1 MTEKTSQDD
10 KLFAEAFDLIIRQ
23 QTEPANP
30 LVREQIRRWRGRD
43 PSHEAVWAEA
53 MEIHVLAGQVV
64 QARRGESRASAGISR
79 RSLVFGGAAALAA
92 WGVGSLVAPGVLLR
106 VRADHITAT
115 AELRRISLADG
126 TLVALGP
133 DSAIRSR
140 FTPRERRVE
149 LLSGMAFFEVAPDDG
164 RPFQAVADDL
174 EVAASGA
181 FDLGWNA
188 GFLSV
193 AVERGR
199 AEAALPTASSAGGGT
214 LSAGEWLT
222 FDQESGG
229 VERGWREPGRI
240 ALWRDGLL
248 LVDREAVASV
258 VARIARWQPGRVV
271 IATPELGRRRVSG
284 VYNLTSPQS
293 ALQAVV
299 QPYGGTVRQLSSLLT
314 VIS

>member
-53 MEIHVLAGQVV
+53 MDIHVMAGQVV
-64 QARRGESRASAGISR
+64 QARRGASRAPAGISR

-92 WGVGSLVAPGVLLR
+92 WGVGSLVAPTVLLR
-106 VRADHITAT
+106 ARADHITAT

-133 DSAIRSR
+133 DSAIRSQ
-140 FTPRERRVE
+140 FTPHGRRVE
-149 LLSGMAFFEVAPDDG
+149 LLSGMAFFEVAPDDE
-164 RPFQAVADDL
+164 RPFQALADDL

-199 AEAALPTASSAGGGT
+199 AVAASPGGGGT
-214 LSAGEWLT
+214 LAAGEWLT

-248 LVDREAVASV
+248 VVDRESVASV

-271 IATPELGRRRVSG
+271 IATPDLGRRRVSG
-284 VYNLTSPQS
+284 VYNLTSPES

-299 QPYGGTVRQLSSLLT
+299 QPHGGTVRRLSSWLT
-314 VIS
+314 VVS